1 MGFRLAFGDG
11 RCSSGATSTD
21 QDVRDLCARIVARRE
36 ALRSRPSEHLR
47 SLPELQTERERVNSR
62 LVVLSTYADP
72 VPSGELLLVVQGF
85 LPTWRFP
92 KYIGVTRIGR
102 MYAEGLVVA
111 TDGSGRD
118 AEDDYMWGH
127 R

>member
-11 RCSSGATSTD
+11 CCSSGARSTD
-21 QDVRDLCARIVARRE
+21 QNVRELCARIVARRE
-36 ALRSRPSEHLR
+36 ALRSRPSEQLR
-47 SLPELQTERERVNSR
+47 SLPECQTERERVNGR
-62 LVVLSTYADP
+62 LVVLNTYAAR

-92 KYIGVTRIGR
+92 NYIGVTRIGR

-111 TDGSGRD
+111 TDGSVRD
-118 AEDDYMWGH
+118 AEDDYMWGY